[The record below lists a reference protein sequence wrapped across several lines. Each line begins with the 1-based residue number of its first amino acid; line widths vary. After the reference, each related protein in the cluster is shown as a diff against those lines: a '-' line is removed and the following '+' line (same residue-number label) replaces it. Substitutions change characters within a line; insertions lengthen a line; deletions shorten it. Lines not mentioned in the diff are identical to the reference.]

1 MTRKQAVTIGVVLI
15 IAVIAA
21 AAAMFAVYYFY
32 CCEQRGGLPVFFES
46 VGTIAG
52 KNREFGEPFGL
63 AVRDGATYVS
73 DGEAGRIFKIDRA
86 GTPVGFA
93 EGLNTPS
100 GIAFDQYGDLIVADA
115 GSNTIRRVA
124 ADGTVSHVAG
134 VEGER
139 GFRDGAAESAQFN
152 GPVGVAVGADG
163 KIFVSDTYNDRIRVI
178 ENGQVRT
185 LAGGSRGFADG
196 VGAEARFDTPLGVA
210 EWNGGRLLV
219 ADSGNRRIRVVEPD
233 GAVWTLAGTGEGGLA
248 DGPLLSSGFVSPTAI
263 AVHPEGPLFIAD
275 GNAIRVIGRRSF
287 PLIETISDER
297 RGFDDGAARMA
308 RFNRPSG
315 LAFGPDGSL
324 IVADSTNQ
332 VVRAFSTGNAAAITE
347 GEKKAL
353 RYSAEEF
360 RRLQQPRWP
369 YEPPDA
375 VRDVA
380 GTLGEIRGAITNK
393 ETSVWFHNGLDIA
406 GGYGETARFVRTEK
420 VLDPHAAE
428 NFATGRELLRM
439 PTMGYIHI
447 RLGRDKDDKVFD
459 DERFQFETDDSGK
472 LKDIRIPRGA
482 LFNSGEPIGTLN
494 SQNHVHLIA
503 GRSGAEINA
512 LDALILPGV
521 SDGIQPTIE
530 NVTLADE
537 SWQEIETEPVSNR
550 KKLSGKTRI
559 IVQAFDRMDGNSDR
573 RRLGIYRVGYQVLSS
588 GEPLS
593 DVNWTIT
600 FDRMPPNEAVRTIYA
615 VGSRSGATGGTNFKY
630 IVTNRVNGDGFN
642 EEFLDAG
649 GLQNGQYT
657 LRVFA
662 ADYFGNTASK
672 DLNIEVVK

>member
-1 MTRKQAVTIGVVLI
+1 MTRKQAVTLGIVLI

-21 AAAMFAVYYFY
+21 SAILIAVYYSN
-32 CCEQRGGLPVFFES
+32 CCAQRGGLPVFFDT
-46 VGTIAG
+46 VGTVAG
-52 KNREFGEPFGL
+52 KKREFGEPFGL

-73 DGEAGRIFKIDRA
+73 DGEAGRILRINEA
-86 GTPVGFA
+86 GTPVGLA

-100 GIAFDQYGDLIVADA
+100 GIAFDQNGDLIVADA
-115 GSNTIRRVA
+115 GSNTIRRVG
-124 ADGTVSHVAG
+124 ADGTVSNIAG

-139 GFRDGAAESAQFN
+139 GFRDGAAGSALFN

-163 KIFVSDTYNDRIRVI
+163 KIFVSDTYNDRVRVI

-185 LAGGSRGFADG
+185 LAGGNRGFADG
-196 VGAEARFDTPLGVA
+196 VGAEASFDTPLGIA
-210 EWNGGRLLV
+210 AWLGGRLLV

-233 GAVWTLAGTGEGGLA
+233 GAVWTLAGTGEGGLT
-248 DGPLLSSGFVSPTAI
+248 DGPLLWSGFVSPTAI

-275 GNAIRVIGRRSF
+275 GNAIRVIGRRGF
-287 PLIETISDER
+287 PLVETISDDR
-297 RGFDDGAARMA
+297 RGFDDGAARRS

-315 LAFGPDGSL
+315 LAFGPDGIL
-324 IVADSTNQ
+324 IIADSNNR
-332 VVRAFSTGNAAAITE
+332 VVRAFSTSNVAAITE
-347 GEKKAL
+347 DEKKVL

-360 RRLQQPRWP
+360 RQLQPPRWP
-369 YEPPDA
+369 YDPPEA
-375 VRDVA
+375 VRDIA
-380 GTLGEIRGAITNK
+380 GTLGEIRGAITEK

-447 RLGRDKDDKVFD
+447 RLGRDKDDKVFSD
-459 DERFQFETDDSGK
+459 SRFQFDTNETGK
-472 LKDIRIPRGA
+472 LKDIRVPRGA
-482 LFNSGEPIGTLN
+482 SFNAGEPIGTLN

-503 GRSGAEINA
+503 GRSGAEMNA

-521 SDGIQPTIE
+521 SDGIHPTVE

-537 SWQEIETEPVSNR
+537 RWQEIETEPVSNR
-550 KKLSGKTRI
+550 KKLRGKTRI
-559 IVQAFDRMDGNSDR
+559 IVQAFDRMDGNSER
-573 RRLGIYRVGYQVLSS
+573 RRLGIFRVGYQVFSDGS
-588 GEPLS
+588 PLS
-593 DVNWTIT
+593 DINWTIT
-600 FDRMPPNEAVRTIYA
+600 FDTMPPNDAVRTIYA
-615 VGSRSGATGGTNFKY
+615 VGSKSGATGGTIFKY
-630 IVTNRVNGDGFN
+630 IASNRVRGDSFSEDFFDASALNGGV
-642 EEFLDAG
+642 
-649 GLQNGQYT
+649 YS

-662 ADYFGNTASK
+662 ADYFGNIASK